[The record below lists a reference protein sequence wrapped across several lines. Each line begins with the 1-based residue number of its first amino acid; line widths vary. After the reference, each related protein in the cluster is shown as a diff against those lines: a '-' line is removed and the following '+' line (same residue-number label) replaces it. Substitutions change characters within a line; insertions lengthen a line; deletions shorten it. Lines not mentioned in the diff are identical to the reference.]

1 MVFGTG
7 MDVAIGVFLAYALSQ
22 YVGLVKKAEKA
33 FKWIGAGAISLVLAG
48 VFEVTP
54 IVSDYVTGASGNMG
68 FVAFGVIGWVLILV
82 GTVWALY
89 QLLVE

>member
-7 MDVAIGVFLAYALSQ
+7 IDVAIGVFLAYAFSE

-48 VFEVTP
+48 VFQTTPLISEWVT
-54 IVSDYVTGASGNMG
+54 SGANNYGY
-68 FVAFGVIGWVLILV
+68 VAFGVVGWVLILV